1 MSSHDQ
7 NGFVPR
13 PPQEMTFLTQGTEE
27 NNRMRARMR
36 DGATRITGALI
47 MRGGP
52 VSMPWVWVEPTGL
65 PAFRQLA
72 RVMGR
77 DGADYTYAWDA
88 CIPTQHDD
96 LAGVIRIEVAARHRG
111 ADAHLALYADLPGAG
126 DRAVL
131 HALAELVQRPNLVLW
146 TQRPTGPDAL
156 LQPDVLLMI
165 FDTPESLN
173 APRYMTDAYRRLG
186 VL

>member
-1 MSSHDQ
+1 MSSGDQ
-7 NGFVPR
+7 DGLLPQ
-13 PPQEMTFLTQGTEE
+13 PPQEITFLTHGTEE
-27 NNRMRARMR
+27 NNRRRARLR
-36 DGATRITGALI
+36 DGAERIAGALI

-52 VSMPWVWVEPTGL
+52 VSTPWVWVEPAGL
-65 PAFRQLA
+65 PAFRRLA

-77 DGADYTYAWDA
+77 DGADFTYAWDG
-88 CIPTQHDD
+88 CIPTQPAD
-96 LAGVIRIEVAARHRG
+96 LAGVIRLEVAVRHG
-111 ADAHLALYADLPGAG
+111 ASTAHCALYADLPGDG

-156 LQPDVLLMI
+156 FQPDVLLML
-165 FDTPESLN
+165 FDKPKNLN
-173 APRYMTDAYRRLG
+173 VPRSMTDAYRRLG

>member
-1 MSSHDQ
+1 MSAHDQ
-7 NGFVPR
+7 DGFLPR
-13 PPQEMTFLTQGTEE
+13 PPQEMTFLTHGTEE
-27 NNRMRARMR
+27 NNRRRARMR
-36 DGATRITGALI
+36 DGAERIAGALI

-52 VSMPWVWVEPTGL
+52 VSMPWVWVEPAGL

-88 CIPTQHDD
+88 CIPTQRAD
-96 LAGVIRIEVAARHRG
+96 LAGVIRLEVAARHG
-111 ADAHLALYADLPGAG
+111 VSVAQCALYADLPGDG
-126 DRAVL
+126 DQAVL
-131 HALAELVQRPNLVLW
+131 HALAELVQRPHLALW
-146 TQRPTGPDAL
+146 TQRPHGPDAL
-156 LQPDVLLMI
+156 LQPDVLLML

-173 APRYMTDAYRRLG
+173 APRSMTDAYRRLG